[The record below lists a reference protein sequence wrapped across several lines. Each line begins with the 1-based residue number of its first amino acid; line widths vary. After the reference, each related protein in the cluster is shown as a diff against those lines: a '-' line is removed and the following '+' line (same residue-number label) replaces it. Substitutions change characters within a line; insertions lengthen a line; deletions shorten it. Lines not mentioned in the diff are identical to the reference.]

1 MEGSNSGKHFLFV
14 STLLLMAA
22 WGFAGVNF
30 NGDCINDASP
40 DSRCVYLPLDVGQTI
55 GLYVKDMDNGS
66 ASLNYRLP
74 NEDVYIYAPNA
85 GSDTIVFTVGSD
97 VVANGQMFTSDNN
110 GYVVTGVVGHWPI
123 SNAPLGVSRDGSMQD
138 VNVIYVYNYYVPEF
152 QFCEDADCKQVI
164 TDISAIQ
171 LNVGDTLPIYVQTV
185 IPQGPSKGKL
195 DSLAQELQFFL
206 STKHES
212 LKFLTPTKTPMGKAT
227 IGGTSYFVGQLSNS
241 RSSFL
246 ITSDK
251 AISDV
256 KFTLESSAYEST
268 PGDVIFRAKENFPA
282 NLQILNGAGYSTK
295 NLYVLVPDDKDWLYN
310 NMMLSTDG
318 GATGGKMK
326 NAAGMC
332 GWYQMSWDEAPDEVL
347 IYPQNHPELIIGQN
361 GLWGNEAVPTPLP
374 LKDIMEALGT
384 DQLYFIPDDSQWDE
398 GTEDQMGLFLT
409 DPGVDGV
416 CKFQLAGI
424 VWDTDELLNKF
435 FSTVPNGQ
443 SPLGWPVDQ
452 CTGVRKGVVQT
463 NLGPDNK
470 PRLNSS
476 SNGVNCFGDESGFST
491 LFNYVENKN
500 EAACYDISFSQA
512 EDGKWIF
519 DSDELVVNGYKGGFY
534 PREDLTSNYIVSELS
549 PQPCPNCRRKSAAE
563 GPVPLVYNG
572 VFDHYCNGPAYDGG
586 VDCEGKFYYGDD
598 PAVWDWSA
606 PRWESDR
613 NRHFCF
619 ESHATFTYREDQ
631 EFTLL
636 GTDDSWVFVNKKL
649 ALDNGGLHLT
659 APGHVVLKNLN
670 NKYGSDFL
678 VPGNDYSLEI
688 FSCNRTAL
696 QSNLT
701 IRTNILVKQTS
712 GLSTTVKDNDVYGI
726 SYGICYDQSG
736 DGSCASVALGQA
748 GGGDGTIH
756 ACGAEIAAFGNLK
769 YRITTRAG
777 VEVATL
783 ESGKAGWQYGGI
795 DLSNQFSPKVNT
807 EKINGLAPGSY
818 RLVIDFCDANGACN
832 EKARTYINFRIK
844 GNLDVMTQTST
855 YTVNA
860 GDEKS
865 PHYASGS
872 KWIFVDKGLAGSR
885 VPVYV
890 SAFADGGVDLLGAV
904 GSRYSLILDERL
916 VAYTT
921 KNGGMQVT
929 WPRTIN
935 ETGVDTIWVTAP
947 LDALTTSPTEFS
959 VSLKSSARIKFYAT
973 SEEIPSSSSEE
984 EVSSASTQS
993 SSSMKQS
1000 SSSVKQSSSSTNS
1013 QGGECTLTD
1022 MGDGRIIQKCGNQ
1035 ETVLYKALCGTK
1047 PYDPD
1052 GDYFCYG
1059 VKLYEKCDDEAYDV
1073 NTQECVG
1080 GTVKDLGSSSS
1091 GKEGPEAIKAA
1102 TLVSWSVQTNGR
1114 TLHIFEARVGSL
1126 YALIDMQGRVL
1137 SSGVVNSNNFAIPV
1151 GLGGQYMLKI
1161 GNQTQV
1167 VRVW

>member
-1 MEGSNSGKHFLFV
+1 MDGSNSGKQFQFI
-14 STLLLMAA
+14 SILLLMAA
-22 WGFAGVNF
+22 WGYANVNF
-30 NGDCINDASP
+30 NGDCINDANP
-40 DSRCVYLPLDVGQTI
+40 DPRCVYFPLDVGQMI
-55 GLYVKDMDNGS
+55 GLYVEDPPKSGNRLKN
-66 ASLNYRLP
+66 ASLY
-74 NEDVYIYAPNA
+74 VYAPNA

-110 GYVVTGVVGHWPI
+110 GYVVTGVTGHWTV
-123 SNAPLGVSRDGSMQD
+123 SNAPLGVSVNSSMQD
-138 VNVIYVYNYYVPEF
+138 VNVIYVYNFYVPEF
-152 QFCEDADCKQVI
+152 QFCEDADCKEVI
-164 TDISAIQ
+164 SDISNIQ
-171 LNVGDTLPIYVQTV
+171 LNVGDTLPVYVQSV
-185 IPQGPSKGKL
+185 VPLGPSKGKL
-195 DSLAQELQFFL
+195 DTLAKDLQYFL
-206 STKHES
+206 SSKHED
-212 LKFLTPTKTPMGKAT
+212 LKFLTPAKTPMGHGT
-227 IGGTSYFVGQLSNS
+227 INGTKYYIGQLSES

-246 ITSDK
+246 VTSDK
-251 AISDV
+251 AISDAN
-256 KFTLESSAYEST
+256 FTLESSIYMA
-268 PGDVIFRAKENFPA
+268 PDDPVFRAKEEFPG
-282 NLQILNGAGYSTK
+282 NLKFVNAKY
-295 NLYVLVPDDKDWLYN
+295 LYVLVPDDRDWIYD
-310 NMMLSTDG
+310 NMMVSTDG
-318 GATGGKMK
+318 GVTGVQMR
-326 NAAGMC
+326 AAPGMC
-332 GWYQMSWDEAPDEVL
+332 GWYQMVWENAPDEVL
-347 IYPQNHPELIIGQN
+347 IYPKNHPDLIIGQN

-374 LKDIMEALGT
+374 LKTILEAYGS
-384 DQLYFIPDDSQWDE
+384 DQLYFIPDDAQWDE

-416 CKFQLAGI
+416 CEFQLAGI
-424 VWDTDELLNKF
+424 FWDTDELLNKF

-586 VDCEGKFYYGDD
+586 VDCEGKFYYEDD

-670 NKYGSDFL
+670 NKYGTDFL
-678 VPGNDYSLEI
+678 VSGNDYALEI

-712 GLSTTVKDNDVYGI
+712 GLSTTVKDNGDGSI
-726 SYGICYDQSG
+726 SYGICYDRSG
-736 DGSCASVALGQA
+736 DGSCASVALGFA
-748 GGGDGTIH
+748 GGGSATIH
-756 ACGAEIAAFGNLK
+756 ACGSDIGQYGTLR

-783 ESGKAGWQYGGI
+783 TSGQSGWQYGGF
-795 DLSNQFSPKVNT
+795 DLSDPFNPKVKAD
-807 EKINGLAPGSY
+807 KISGLAPGSY
-818 RLVIDFCDANGACN
+818 RLVIDFYDKNGYLDP
-832 EKARTYINFRIK
+832 KARTYINFRIK
-844 GNLDVMTQTST
+844 ENLDVVTQTST
-855 YTVNA
+855 YKVNA

-865 PHYASGS
+865 PYYTSGT
-872 KWIFVDKGLAGSR
+872 KWTFVDKGLAGSR

-904 GSRYSLILDERL
+904 GQKYTLDL
-916 VAYTT
+916 AAGMVAYTSKIGDT
-921 KNGGMQVT
+921 QVT
-929 WPRTIN
+929 WPKTIN
-935 ETGVDTIWVTAP
+935 ETGVDTIWVTVP
-947 LDALTTSPTEFS
+947 LDALATSPTEFR
-959 VSLKSSARIKFYAT
+959 VRLKSSARIKFYAT
-973 SEEIPSSSSEE
+973 SEEIPSSSYEE
-984 EVSSASTQS
+984 ETSSASTW
-993 SSSMKQS
+993 S
-1000 SSSVKQSSSSTNS
+1000 SSSVKRSSSSAKRSSSSVKLSSSSNNA
-1013 QGGECTLTD
+1013 QAGECTLID
-1022 MGDGRIIQKCGNQ
+1022 KGDGRIIQKCGDQ
-1035 ETVLYKALCGTK
+1035 ETVLYKALCGTE
-1047 PYDPD
+1047 PYDPE
-1052 GDYFCYG
+1052 GDFFCYG
-1059 VKLYEKCDDEAYDV
+1059 VKLYEKCDGEAYDV
-1073 NTQECVG
+1073 KIQECDDDEVVDLDSDSPGKDKSQAVG
-1080 GTVKDLGSSSS
+1080 GKYPQL
-1091 GKEGPEAIKAA
+1091 
-1102 TLVSWSVQTNGR
+1102 SWSIDIEGR
-1114 TLHIFEARVGSL
+1114 TIHVRGDAPGSRYDL
-1126 YALIDMQGRVL
+1126 LDMQGRVL
-1137 SSGVVNSNNFAIPV
+1137 RSGVVSNRGATIPV

-1161 GNQTQV
+1161 GNQTRV